1 MVGGSALS
9 NPRSYQTGKH
19 LEAFVLL
26 LISREALHGAALLS
40 RLKALLPPEWTV
52 DDGYLYRLLRTL
64 EAEKALVSRWVAE
77 PGGAPVRVYQLTEPG
92 RERLQA
98 WKDDIELRVRSLQ
111 TFLDLWTEP
120 TTNLG
125 K

>member
-1 MVGGSALS
+1 MS

-26 LISREALHGAALLS
+26 LISREALHGAALIN
-40 RLKALLPPEWTV
+40 RLKALLPPGWTV

-64 EAEKALVSRWVAE
+64 EADHALSSHWVTE

-92 RERLQA
+92 RARLQA
-98 WKDDIELRVRSLQ
+98 WKADIELRVRSLQ
-111 TFLDLWTEP
+111 TFLDLWSES
-120 TTNLG
+120 TTNQG
-125 K
+125 T